1 MDSEFLAQLP
11 LFNRLP
17 RVELDR
23 LAETMR
29 VITLAPDT
37 MLFHEGDPGDRFY
50 ILLDGQVSVLQSV
63 GTEEERLLAVRGA
76 GEFIGE
82 MSLLNRDGLRTAS
95 VRANGSARLWEMP
108 HAQFDEL
115 IRNQPWL
122 AYEMARVL
130 SARMTASMNQ
140 TIEDLQHK
148 NAELARAYQELKA
161 AQAQIIEKERLEREL
176 QLAHDI
182 QMSILPQTLPRPR
195 GYGFGARIVPAR
207 AVGGDFYDIIPL
219 GEQKVGIVVGDV
231 AGKGVPA
238 ALHMAQAHVLIHVTA
253 NLISKPAD
261 VLRRVNHQLVT
272 MGTPSLF
279 VTVLYGVLDTA
290 SGQFRYARAGHEL
303 PLIGVDGD
311 EAQLVPMGI
320 GQPLGM
326 LDEPAIDEG
335 QVLIPPGGGLLL
347 YSDGFADAQNPEGVK
362 FGQERLLESF
372 ARVVSHP
379 AQELCDR
386 LWQVLQEYQ
395 GAGEQF
401 DDVTLVSVRSTA
413 GES

>member
-1 MDSEFLAQLP
+1 
-11 LFNRLP
+11 
-17 RVELDR
+17 
-23 LAETMR
+23 
-29 VITLAPDT
+29 
-37 MLFHEGDPGDRFY
+37 
-50 ILLDGQVSVLQSV
+50 
-63 GTEEERLLAVRGA
+63 
-76 GEFIGE
+76 
-82 MSLLNRDGLRTAS
+82 
-95 VRANGSARLWEMP
+95 
-108 HAQFDEL
+108 
-115 IRNQPWL
+115 
-122 AYEMARVL
+122 MARVL

-140 TIEDLQHK
+140 TIKDLQDK

-182 QMSILPQTLPRPR
+182 QMSILPQTLPQPR

-207 AVGGDFYDIIPL
+207 AVGGDFYDVIPL

-238 ALHMAQAHVLIHVTA
+238 ALHMAQAHALIHVTA
-253 NLISKPAD
+253 NLISTPAD

-279 VTVLYGVLDTA
+279 VTVLYGVLNTA

-311 EAQLVPMGI
+311 KAQLAPMGV

-335 QVLIPPGGGLLL
+335 QVLIPSGGGLLL

-362 FGQERLLESF
+362 FGRERLLESF
-372 ARVVSHP
+372 AQVVSHP

-386 LWQVLQEYQ
+386 LWQMLQEYQ
-395 GAGEQF
+395 GADDQF
-401 DDVTLVSVRSTA
+401 DDVTLVSVRSAA
-413 GES
+413 GGV